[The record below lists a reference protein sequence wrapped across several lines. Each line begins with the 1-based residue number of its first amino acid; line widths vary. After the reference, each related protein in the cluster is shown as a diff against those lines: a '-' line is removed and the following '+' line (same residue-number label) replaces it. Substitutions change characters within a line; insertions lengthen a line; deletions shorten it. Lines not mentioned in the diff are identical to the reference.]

1 MRFFVLSGVVIC
13 SALVFCGCSDDSS
26 DEELNRAVSLAKA
39 GNWQESAKIANETA
53 GASSGAA
60 PMLLQALAF
69 EKSGELDKAIDLAQQ
84 CAEQHPNDFTVLY
97 TLGRLYSLDP
107 KRQDKALSTLEKAV
121 KLRENVNALILLC
134 NIGIKSNDP
143 NVIKYLQQ
151 LIRRTDL
158 QEKERGKA
166 YYLLGI
172 QQKKANRLSEYH
184 SAMENARKISE
195 KHNPELL
202 FYIADFYEQDGG
214 YNHETALLLYK
225 KFISKS
231 KDCDQSLINEA
242 QNRIKR
248 LSKHKK

>member
-1 MRFFVLSGVVIC
+1 MVMNQAIISYTFTLWQ
-13 SALVFCGCSDDSS
+13 DSHGKQQTRCVRS
-26 DEELNRAVSLAKA
+26 
-39 GNWQESAKIANETA
+39 
-53 GASSGAA
+53 
-60 PMLLQALAF
+60 LLQCTAA
-69 EKSGELDKAIDLAQQ
+69 S
-84 CAEQHPNDFTVLY
+84 
-97 TLGRLYSLDP
+97 
-107 KRQDKALSTLEKAV
+107 
-121 KLRENVNALILLC
+121 
-134 NIGIKSNDP
+134 
-143 NVIKYLQQ
+143 
-151 LIRRTDL
+151 RTDL

-214 YNHETALLLYK
+214 YNHETAVLLYK